1 MSRVHTQ
8 TQAQAPARAPG
19 APHGRAHRRGS
30 PRAAAA
36 VALGCALALLAG
48 CGDGARTPQVVEYV
62 VPEGTATRIA
72 RGEQVTI
79 MPDTLE
85 LRVGDTLRIRNE
97 DVAGATVGP
106 YYVEAGREF
115 TLTYGAPGVFAG
127 ACELS
132 EGGTFRIV
140 VTQ

>member
-1 MSRVHTQ
+1 MTEVP
-8 TQAQAPARAPG
+8 APAPRAPDG
-19 APHGRAHRRGS
+19 CDRRRGL

-36 VALGCALALLAG
+36 VALCLLVLLGG

-62 VPEGTATRIA
+62 VPEGTASRIA
-72 RGEQVTI
+72 RGEPVTI

-85 LRVGDTLRIRNE
+85 LRVGDTLRIRND

-132 EGGTFRIV
+132 KGGTFRIV
-140 VTQ
+140 VKE